1 MPQNSVCAARRSS
14 SSSRGKRFGIPGV
27 GLHRGVDVSFV
38 YNCVLR
44 WFNNITLIEMLA
56 YKNTGVYSVF
66 RKIVES
72 FASSVAEESSA
83 RNVGILQMLRE
94 F

>member
-1 MPQNSVCAARRSS
+1 
-14 SSSRGKRFGIPGV
+14 
-27 GLHRGVDVSFV
+27 
-38 YNCVLR
+38 
-44 WFNNITLIEMLA
+44 MLA

>member
-1 MPQNSVCAARRSS
+1 
-14 SSSRGKRFGIPGV
+14 
-27 GLHRGVDVSFV
+27 
-38 YNCVLR
+38 
-44 WFNNITLIEMLA
+44 MLA

-72 FASSVAEESSA
+72 FAEESSA